1 MQGFAVNDADV
12 ALINTGYV
20 LDKKILLHED
30 LTADPKSSALPQA
43 CYLSHLDLQLDE
55 TGGDVTKVSAFLAW
69 DEDGDDPMTGESAGN
84 VLWDGMSSTG
94 LTDVKCTSIA
104 FNAWVTAPTG
114 QTTAGKCYLWIKVAG
129 ASTPVVTLKK
139 ARLHWATRR
148 TI

>member
-12 ALINTGYV
+12 TGINTGYV
-20 LDKKILLHED
+20 LAKKILLHED
-30 LTADPKSSALPQA
+30 STSDAKSSALPQA

-55 TGGDVTKVSAFLAW
+55 TSGTAETVSAFLAW
-69 DEDGDDPMTGESAGN
+69 DSDGDDPMTAESSGN
-84 VLWDGMSSTG
+84 TLWDGMSSTG

-104 FNAWVTAPTG
+104 LDAWVTAPSG

-129 ASTPVVTLKK
+129 STPVVTLKK

>member
-20 LDKKILLHED
+20 VGKKILLHED
-30 LTADPKSSALPQA
+30 TAVTQDPKSSALPQA

-55 TGGDVTKVSAFLAW
+55 TSGTVTSVTAFLAW

-84 VLWDGMSSTG
+84 VLWSGM
-94 LTDVKCTSIA
+94 TDTSLKCTAIPLDV
-104 FNAWVTAPTG
+104 WVTAPTG
-114 QTTAGKCYLWIKVAG
+114 QTTAGKCYLWIKVVG
-129 ASTPVVTLKK
+129 TSTPVVTLKK